1 MNKNS
6 NITRLHNAYTTNYK
20 IRFVGLVNVWH
31 YTILFVPYIYHKIH
45 EIVLLVGV
53 RDSSSIAS
61 LFIDIADFTLIYT
74 FSFLHAEVILEYKK
88 THTCTHRGVVCPL
101 LYLSRVDKHFSHM
114 RGREGRMYFSG
125 RKGGTL
131 TITPKLNFDYFQKP
145 SPCLL

>member
-1 MNKNS
+1 MFDIIQFYS
-6 NITRLHNAYTTNYK
+6 FLT
-20 IRFVGLVNVWH
+20 
-31 YTILFVPYIYHKIH
+31 YINKIH

-74 FSFLHAEVILEYKK
+74 FSFLHAEVILEYKQ

-114 RGREGRMYFSG
+114 RGGGRMYFSG
-125 RKGGTL
+125 GKGGRHRAQAVCPPL
-131 TITPKLNFDYFQKP
+131 
-145 SPCLL
+145 